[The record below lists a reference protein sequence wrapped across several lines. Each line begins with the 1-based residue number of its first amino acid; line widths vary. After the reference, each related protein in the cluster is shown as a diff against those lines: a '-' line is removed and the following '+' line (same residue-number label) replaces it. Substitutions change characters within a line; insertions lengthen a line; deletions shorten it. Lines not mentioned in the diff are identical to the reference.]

1 MSLNFIIIGRRIKET
16 RIHKGLSQWELAEL
30 INVSVSY
37 ISRIETAKKH
47 ASLESLVGIANVLG
61 VTVDKLLTG
70 NQMNDTTEY
79 HAELVYLMEGCSSFE
94 KRIIYEV
101 ALATKKSLRDNN
113 WL

>member
-16 RIHKGLSQWELAEL
+16 RLHKGLSQWELAEL

-61 VTVDKLLTG
+61 VTVDNLLNG
-70 NQMNDTTEY
+70 NQTNDITEY
-79 HAELVYLMEGCSSFE
+79 QTELTCLLEGCSSYE
-94 KRIIYEV
+94 KRIIYDV
-101 ALATKKSLRDNN
+101 ALATRKSLIENK
-113 WL
+113 